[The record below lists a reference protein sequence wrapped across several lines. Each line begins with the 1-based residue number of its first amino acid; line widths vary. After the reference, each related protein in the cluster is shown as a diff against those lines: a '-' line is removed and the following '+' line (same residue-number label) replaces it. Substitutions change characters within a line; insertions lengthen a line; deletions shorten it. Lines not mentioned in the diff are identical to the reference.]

1 MLLYLLYRASG
12 QFNQTTSVRVLR
24 LYGAF
29 PLDGCRPI
37 SYGRHLRARGLSE
50 VGACGM
56 GSLVHN
62 LLLLR
67 LLLWVARNDAAHSGC
82 GGSGVWEIRD

>member
-1 MLLYLLYRASG
+1 M
-12 QFNQTTSVRVLR
+12 
-24 LYGAF
+24 
-29 PLDGCRPI
+29 
-37 SYGRHLRARGLSE
+37 SE